1 MSEERHRSPFPPRA
15 CSRSRTRA
23 SVIVS
28 RFSIQAH
35 DDSMATQSACHCST
49 GRAGGQTRERTWAID
64 DASGSGRKG
73 HRRSDAE
80 SSAPVPNRRQV
91 HGSDWSR
98 PSWASSSSA
107 SGGSGAGA
115 LARRRTRLPGLVALG
130 LLHRRHRR
138 TPRRAPGTR
147 APGRG
152 VELPSLGRLP
162 RRHARERRLRRPP
175 LRSPGNRRCASR
187 AHSRQ
192 RGAPGGRPPHRPR
205 LVGARD
211 AARRRVLRVHLPA
224 PDIGSHVGRKSGLTR
239 SGVPPP
245 GRGPSTW

>member
-1 MSEERHRSPFPPRA
+1 M
-15 CSRSRTRA
+15 TR
-23 SVIVS
+23 
-28 RFSIQAH
+28 
-35 DDSMATQSACHCST
+35 
-49 GRAGGQTRERTWAID
+49 W
-64 DASGSGRKG
+64 
-73 HRRSDAE
+73 RR
-80 SSAPVPNRRQV
+80 NRRATA
-91 HGSDWSR
+91 R
-98 PSWASSSSA
+98 PAEPAGRRANGRGRSTTPRVVVEKVIDGRTPKARHPCRTVVRSTDRIGVVLPGPLPLRRA
-107 SGGSGAGA
+107 AARAPGA